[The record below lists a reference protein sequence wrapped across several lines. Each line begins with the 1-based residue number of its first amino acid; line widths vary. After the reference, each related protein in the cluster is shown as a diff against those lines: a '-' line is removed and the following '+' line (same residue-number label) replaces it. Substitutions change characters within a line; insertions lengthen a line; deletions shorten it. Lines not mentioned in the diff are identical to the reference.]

1 MQERKRK
8 ALPQAT
14 IIERKE
20 ITSDLW
26 IMWLKPDQQF
36 KFKPGQ
42 YCTIGSDGVERAY
55 SIASAPHEEH
65 LELFVE
71 LVPLEEGGV
80 LTPLLYELFQ
90 GERVTIRPT
99 SKGVFTFSPKFEN
112 HIMVATVTGIAP
124 YISIIRDFIKNG
136 IDGYKFYILYG
147 ASFVDELTY
156 DSELH
161 EIAEKYSNSIK
172 FIPTISRPDD
182 PRNINWTGEKGRV
195 NSIVEKYIREF
206 GLKNDNSTIYVC
218 GHPGMIESVK
228 EEFQPQGFSVLE
240 ERFWKE

>member
-182 PRNINWTGEKGRV
+182 PRNINWTGEK
-195 NSIVEKYIREF
+195 NPLKDNEF
-206 GLKNDNSTIYVC
+206 EEWNHRIAILKNYNLWRISIRDKK
-218 GHPGMIESVK
+218 VK
-228 EEFQPQGFSVLE
+228 DGQLATFFEKQPEQ
-240 ERFWKE
+240 